1 MNEKKKKTLLILGVT
16 AGLIL
21 QFAGITAGPDNQRI
35 ISGSCI
41 GAGALLF
48 SLCLGKL
55 QRLSREKEFPWAV
68 RQEEIEFHDERN
80 TQIRSRAKAR
90 TSDIS
95 RWVVAALAWINF
107 LVQGYLWMTL
117 ALMGVFVLA
126 YILDFCYIEKYQNE
140 M

>member
-1 MNEKKKKTLLILGVT
+1 M
-16 AGLIL
+16 
-21 QFAGITAGPDNQRI
+21 
-35 ISGSCI
+35 
-41 GAGALLF
+41 LF
-48 SLCLGKL
+48 RS
-55 QRLSREKEFPWAV
+55 
-68 RQEEIEFHDERN
+68 
-80 TQIRSRAKAR
+80 RSRAKAR

>member
-1 MNEKKKKTLLILGVT
+1 MNEKKKKTLLILGVI

-21 QFAGITAGPDNQRI
+21 QFAGITAGPDNLRI

-48 SLCLGKL
+48 PLCLGKL

-80 TQIRSRAKAR
+80 TQIRNRAKAR

>member
-21 QFAGITAGPDNQRI
+21 QFAGITAGPDNLRI

-48 SLCLGKL
+48 PLCLGKL

>member
-1 MNEKKKKTLLILGVT
+1 MNEKKKKTLLILGVI

-48 SLCLGKL
+48 PLCLGKL

-95 RWVVAALAWINF
+95 RWVVASLAWINF